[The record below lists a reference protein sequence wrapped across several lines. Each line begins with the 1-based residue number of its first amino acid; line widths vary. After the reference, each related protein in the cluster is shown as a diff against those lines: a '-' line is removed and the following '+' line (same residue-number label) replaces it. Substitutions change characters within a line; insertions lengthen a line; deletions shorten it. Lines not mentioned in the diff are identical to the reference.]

1 MRRNLNNFRYV
12 SSQKKKMCFSVTL
25 SQEAI
30 EDALTGG
37 REGML
42 GGRIHKLLGR
52 VTSKQEREKG
62 QFSRWW

>member
-1 MRRNLNNFRYV
+1 
-12 SSQKKKMCFSVTL
+12 MCFSVTL